1 MKRLIVCVAAFF
13 AAAVL
18 SAYNP
23 PAGGQ
28 SMYTLSAPTQLSS
41 ASSVAGGGIYYPA
54 PDSIAFNPALPATE
68 QRITLD
74 TDFTA
79 LVAGGFHSAVQTGI
93 LIPTKMF
100 VASGLL
106 QGVFLNSGVIDLDNS
121 LNLKAGLSKEVTE
134 RISVGF
140 DVTTGVTWGGETDW
154 AIGGG
159 LGVLYRQA
167 SLGILKDFR
176 IGVSVLNL
184 GKYFNNQK
192 ARGIRD
198 KNEDDAG
205 KWYGTDTY
213 PAVATVRTGA
223 ATLFVDS
230 KHIKFGA
237 SFDISAATFQNL
249 MLDAGLQLGIR
260 DVLFIN
266 VAEHFDL
273 RETLNGY
280 SNFIPAIGLGVKF
293 NFTPGTN
300 EYLKSR
306 SWETSEM
313 LVSGAWQQ
321 QYEAVQAISG
331 GVKIKLGQKD
341 TTAPSITIWDGEEE

>member
-167 SLGILKDFR
+167 SLGFLKDFR

-205 KWYGTDTY
+205 KWYGT
-213 PAVATVRTGA
+213 
-223 ATLFVDS
+223 
-230 KHIKFGA
+230 